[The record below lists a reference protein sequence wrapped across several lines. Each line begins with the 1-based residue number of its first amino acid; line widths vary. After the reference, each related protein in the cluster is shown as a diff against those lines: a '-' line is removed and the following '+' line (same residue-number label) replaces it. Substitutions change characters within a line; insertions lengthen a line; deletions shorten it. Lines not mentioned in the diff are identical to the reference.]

1 MVIANMKRCAERA
14 ISKKGESKTFDA
26 DCPRMQLMNYLKC
39 QSSYSFNPVRKLVN

>member
-26 DCPRMQLMNYLKC
+26 DCPRMQL
-39 QSSYSFNPVRKLVN
+39 